1 MGTLLKIVALILEH
15 PVPFTILLIFLWY
28 LMTDDRK
35 KLIVQMRFM
44 IILVIYAALLYSY
57 PKYTAYIHAVLV
69 GSGLRE
75 WLFTYAEKSYQWFN
89 GMTAMLSAAI
99 AAAVALYIT
108 FKERKLRR
116 RTRPDYEVKK
126 T

>member
-1 MGTLLKIVALILEH
+1 MAILEKIFNLILKH

-89 GMTAMLSAAI
+89 GMVAMFSAAL
-99 AAAVALYIT
+99 AAAVALFIT
-108 FKERKLRR
+108 FKERKLRK
-116 RTRPDYEVKK
+116 RTKPEYEVKK